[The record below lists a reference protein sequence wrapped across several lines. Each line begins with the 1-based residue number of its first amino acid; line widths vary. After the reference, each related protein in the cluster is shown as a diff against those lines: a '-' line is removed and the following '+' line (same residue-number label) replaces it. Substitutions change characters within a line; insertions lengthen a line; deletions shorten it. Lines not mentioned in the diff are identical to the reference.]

1 MALGV
6 QRFTAIGPLFWAI
19 PCKLRPFNPR
29 SSGMQNTD
37 YTAKGLY
44 KRLLSYSL
52 RYWPLFA
59 TSLIA
64 LVFAAVTEPLFAS
77 LMKPLIDENFTGER
91 TELAKWL
98 PVIIIVLFLVRG
110 LATYINE
117 YCSAKLAG
125 LVVHDL
131 RFDMLSGIL
140 RFPNSYF
147 VEQPAGKIIS
157 TVSTNVDAVTEAGFN
172 IITVLIR
179 DGAIVIG
186 LMAILLY
193 TNWQLTLICFAILPL
208 IAIGVSVAAKRLNRF
223 AHSAQ
228 ASHADLVQSISEVIG
243 AQKIIKIYG
252 AQQVETDRFMK
263 SADEIMKSRVKLVAT
278 SAANSAIVQWILAAA
293 VAAVVY
299 FAGILAESDSMTAG
313 DFASF
318 MTAMMMLLAP
328 VKRLTNINQQLQKG
342 LAAADNVFRVVDRPI
357 ENSSGTHTTDRALGY
372 IEFNNVSLSFPG
384 AEVPTLNNINLWVKP
399 GQTVGIVGVSGGGK
413 STLINL
419 LPRFL
424 DPTSG
429 AVKIDSINLK
439 EWDLQSL
446 RRQIAVV
453 TQESH
458 LLNDSVRNNIAYG
471 EMRGASDETI
481 LEAARMANAL
491 PFIEKLEQG
500 LDTMLGDNGLRLSGG
515 QRQRI
520 SIARAFLKNAPI
532 LILDEATSALDSEA
546 EREVQED
553 MERLRHGRTTLVIAH
568 RLSTLTTADFIIV
581 LDQGKLIEQ
590 GTHAELLA
598 KQGKYHYLHSIQ
610 NQSTSLSTD

>member
-1 MALGV
+1 MSS
-6 QRFTAIGPLFWAI
+6 QPTA
-19 PCKLRPFNPR
+19 
-29 SSGMQNTD
+29 TD

-52 RYWPLFA
+52 RYWKLFA
-59 TSLIA
+59 ASLVA
-64 LVFAAVTEPLFAS
+64 LVFAAVTEPMFAS
-77 LMKPLIDENFTGER
+77 LMKPLIDENFSGTK
-91 TELAKWL
+91 TPMAQWL
-98 PVIIIVLFLVRG
+98 PAIIIVLFLVRG
-110 LATYINE
+110 LASYINE

-131 RFDMLSGIL
+131 RFDMLSRIL
-140 RFPNSYF
+140 RFPNAYF
-147 VEQPAGKIIS
+147 IEQPAGKIIS

-179 DGAIVIG
+179 DGAIIIG
-186 LMAILLY
+186 LLGILLY

-208 IAIGVSVAAKRLNRF
+208 IAIGVTIAAKRLNRF

-228 ASHADLVQSISEVIG
+228 TSHADLVQSISEVIG

-252 AQQVETDRFMK
+252 AQQVETERFMK

-278 SAANSAIVQWILAAA
+278 SAANSAIVQWILAVA

-299 FAGILAESDSMTAG
+299 FAGILAESHSMTAG

-357 ENSSGTHTTDRALGY
+357 ENSTGTYTTDRALGY
-372 IEFNNVSLSFPG
+372 IEFNKVDLTFPG
-384 AEVPTLNNINLWVKP
+384 AEGPTLQQIDLWVKP

-424 DPTSG
+424 DPTKG
-429 AVKIDSINLK
+429 TVKLDSVDLK
-439 EWDLQSL
+439 QWDLQCL
-446 RRQIAVV
+446 RRQFAVV

-458 LLNDSVRNNIAYG
+458 LLNDTVRNNIAYG
-471 EMRGASDETI
+471 EMRGAPDEKI
-481 LEAARMANAL
+481 IEAARMANAL
-491 PFIEKLEQG
+491 PFIEKLENG

-581 LDQGKLIEQ
+581 LDKGQLIEQ
-590 GTHAELLA
+590 GTHQELLA
-598 KQGKYHYLHSIQ
+598 LQGKYHYLHSIQ
-610 NQSTSLSTD
+610 NKASDQSRAVGQ

>member
-1 MALGV
+1 MPNN
-6 QRFTAIGPLFWAI
+6 I
-19 PCKLRPFNPR
+19 
-29 SSGMQNTD
+29 D

-52 RYWPLFA
+52 RYWPLFT
-59 TSLIA
+59 TSLVA

-77 LMKPLIDENFTGER
+77 LMKPLIDENFSGQR
-91 TELAKWL
+91 TEMAKWL

-208 IAIGVSVAAKRLNRF
+208 IAVGVSVAAKRLNRF

-228 ASHADLVQSISEVIG
+228 TSHADLVQSISEVIG

-252 AQQVETDRFMK
+252 AQKVETERFMK

-299 FAGILAESDSMTAG
+299 FAGILAESNSMTAG

-372 IEFNNVSLSFPG
+372 IEFNSVSLTFPG
-384 AEVPTLNNINLWVKP
+384 AEAPTLSQINLWVKP

-424 DPTSG
+424 DPTDG
-429 AVKIDSINLK
+429 IVKLDSVDLK
-439 EWDLQSL
+439 QWDLQCL

-458 LLNDSVRNNIAYG
+458 LLNDTVRNNIAYG
-471 EMRGASDETI
+471 EMRGATDEAI

-491 PFIEKLEQG
+491 PFIEKLENG
-500 LDTMLGDNGLRLSGG
+500 LDTVLGDNGLRLSGG

-590 GTHAELLA
+590 GTHQELLA

-610 NQSTSLSTD
+610 NQSAENSQQTIQ

>member
-1 MALGV
+1 M
-6 QRFTAIGPLFWAI
+6 
-19 PCKLRPFNPR
+19 
-29 SSGMQNTD
+29 SNTD
-37 YTAKGLY
+37 YSAKGLY

-52 RYWPLFA
+52 RYWPLFI

-77 LMKPLIDENFTGER
+77 LMKPLIDENFSGER
-91 TELAKWL
+91 TELATWL
-98 PVIIIVLFLVRG
+98 PVMIIVLFLVRG
-110 LATYINE
+110 VATYINE

-131 RFDMLSGIL
+131 RFEMLSRIL
-140 RFPNSYF
+140 RFSNAYF
-147 VEQPAGKIIS
+147 VDQPAGKIIS
-157 TVSTNVDAVTEAGFN
+157 TVSTNVDAVTESGFN

-228 ASHADLVQSISEVIG
+228 TSHADLVQSISEVIG

-263 SADEIMKSRVKLVAT
+263 SADEIMKSRVKLVST
-278 SAANSAIVQWILAAA
+278 SAANSAIVQWILALA

-299 FAGILAESDSMTAG
+299 FAGSQAESDRMTAG

-342 LAAADNVFRVVDRPI
+342 LAAADNVFRVIDRSI
-357 ENSSGTHTTDRALGY
+357 ETSSGTHTSDRALGY
-372 IEFNNVSLSFPG
+372 IELNQVSLTYPG
-384 AEVPTLNNINLWVKP
+384 ADMPTLEHINLWVKP

-424 DPTSG
+424 DPSEG
-429 AVKIDSINLK
+429 NVKLDSVDLK
-439 EWDLQSL
+439 QWDLQSL

-458 LLNDSVRNNIAYG
+458 LLNDTVRNNIAYG
-471 EMRGASDETI
+471 EMRGASDDAI

-491 PFIEKLEQG
+491 PFIEKLENG
-500 LDTMLGDNGLRLSGG
+500 LDTVLGDNGLRLSGG

-532 LILDEATSALDSEA
+532 LILDEATSALDSQA
-546 EREVQED
+546 ERDVQED

-568 RLSTLTTADFIIV
+568 RLSTLATADFIIV

-590 GTHAELLA
+590 GTHQELLA
-598 KQGKYHYLHSIQ
+598 KHGKYHYLHSIQ
-610 NQSTSLSTD
+610 NQTIDGM

>member
-1 MALGV
+1 MPE
-6 QRFTAIGPLFWAI
+6 I
-19 PCKLRPFNPR
+19 
-29 SSGMQNTD
+29 TD

-59 TSLIA
+59 TSLVA

-77 LMKPLIDENFTGER
+77 LMKPLIDENFSGER
-91 TELAKWL
+91 TEMAKWL
-98 PVIIIVLFLVRG
+98 PVIIIVLFLIRG

-131 RFDMLSGIL
+131 RFDMLSRIL

-193 TNWQLTLICFAILPL
+193 TNWQLTLICFGILPL

-228 ASHADLVQSISEVIG
+228 TSHADLVQSISEVIG

-252 AQQVETDRFMK
+252 AQKVETDRFMK

-342 LAAADNVFRVVDRPI
+342 LAAADNVFRVVDRSI
-357 ENSSGTHTTDRALGY
+357 ENSSGTHSTDRALGY
-372 IEFNNVSLSFPG
+372 IEFNKVGLTFPG
-384 AEVPTLNNINLWVKP
+384 AEAPTLIDINLWVKP

-429 AVKIDSINLK
+429 VVKLDSVDLKQWNL
-439 EWDLQSL
+439 QCL

-458 LLNDSVRNNIAYG
+458 LLNDTVRNNIAYG
-471 EMRGASDETI
+471 EMRGASDEAI
-481 LEAARMANAL
+481 LNAARMANAL
-491 PFIEKLEQG
+491 PFIEKLEHG
-500 LDTMLGDNGLRLSGG
+500 LDTVLGDNGLRLSGG

-590 GTHAELLA
+590 GTHQELLA

-610 NQSTSLSTD
+610 NQSASLSTD

>member
-1 MALGV
+1 MPNN
-6 QRFTAIGPLFWAI
+6 I
-19 PCKLRPFNPR
+19 
-29 SSGMQNTD
+29 D

-52 RYWPLFA
+52 RYWPLFT
-59 TSLIA
+59 TSLVA

-77 LMKPLIDENFTGER
+77 LMKPLIDENFSGQR
-91 TELAKWL
+91 TEMAKWL

-208 IAIGVSVAAKRLNRF
+208 IAVGVSVAAKRLNRF

-228 ASHADLVQSISEVIG
+228 TSHADLVQSISEVIG

-252 AQQVETDRFMK
+252 AQKVETERFMK

-299 FAGILAESDSMTAG
+299 FAGILAESNSMTAG

-372 IEFNNVSLSFPG
+372 IEFNSVSLTFPG
-384 AEVPTLNNINLWVKP
+384 AEAPTLSQINLWVKP

-424 DPTSG
+424 DPTG
-429 AVKIDSINLK
+429 GVVKLDSVDLK
-439 EWDLQSL
+439 QWDLQCL

-458 LLNDSVRNNIAYG
+458 LLNDTVRNNIAYG
-471 EMRGASDETI
+471 EMRGATDEAI

-491 PFIEKLEQG
+491 PFIEKLENG
-500 LDTMLGDNGLRLSGG
+500 LDTVLGDNGLRLSGG

-590 GTHAELLA
+590 GTHQELLA

-610 NQSTSLSTD
+610 NQSAENSQQTIQ

>member
-1 MALGV
+1 M
-6 QRFTAIGPLFWAI
+6 FYPF
-19 PCKLRPFNPR
+19 PCKLRAFKPR
-29 SSGMQNTD
+29 SSCMPEITN

-77 LMKPLIDENFTGER
+77 LMKPLIDENFSGER
-91 TELAKWL
+91 TEMAKWL

-228 ASHADLVQSISEVIG
+228 TSHADLVQSISEVIG

-252 AQQVETDRFMK
+252 AQQVETERFMK

-372 IEFNNVSLSFPG
+372 IEFNNVSLTFPG
-384 AEVPTLNNINLWVKP
+384 AEVATLNNINLWVKP

-424 DPTSG
+424 DPTDG
-429 AVKIDSINLK
+429 TVKLDSVDLK
-439 EWDLQSL
+439 QWDLQCL
-446 RRQIAVV
+446 RRQIAGV

-471 EMRGASDETI
+471 EMRGASDAAI

-491 PFIEKLEQG
+491 PFIEKLEHG

-581 LDQGKLIEQ
+581 LDQGQLIEQ
-590 GTHAELLA
+590 GTHQELLA
-598 KQGKYHYLHSIQ
+598 RQGKYHYLHSIQ
-610 NQSTSLSTD
+610 NQSASLSTD

>member
-1 MALGV
+1 M
-6 QRFTAIGPLFWAI
+6 P
-19 PCKLRPFNPR
+19 
-29 SSGMQNTD
+29 NTID

-52 RYWPLFA
+52 RYWPLFT

-77 LMKPLIDENFTGER
+77 LMKPLIDENFSGQR
-91 TELAKWL
+91 TEMAKWL
-98 PVIIIVLFLVRG
+98 PVMIIVLFLIRG
-110 LATYINE
+110 LASYINE
-117 YCSAKLAG
+117 YSSAKLAG

-131 RFDMLSGIL
+131 RFDMLSRIL
-140 RFPNSYF
+140 RFPNAYF
-147 VEQPAGKIIS
+147 IDQPAGKIIS

-179 DGAIVIG
+179 DGAIVTG
-186 LMAILLY
+186 LVAILLY
-193 TNWQLTLICFAILPL
+193 TNWQLTLICLAILPL
-208 IAIGVSVAAKRLNRF
+208 IAVGVSVAAKRLNRF

-228 ASHADLVQSISEVIG
+228 TSHADLVQSISEVIG

-263 SADEIMKSRVKLVAT
+263 SADEIMTSRVKLVAT
-278 SAANSAIVQWILAAA
+278 SAANSAIVQWILAVA

-299 FAGILAESDSMTAG
+299 FAGILAETNSMTAG

-342 LAAADNVFRVVDRPI
+342 LAAADNVFRLVDRPT
-357 ENSSGTHTTDRALGY
+357 ENTSGTYTTDRALGH
-372 IEFNNVSLSFPG
+372 IEFNNVSLTFPG
-384 AEVPTLNNINLWVKP
+384 AHAPTLNQIELRVEP

-424 DPTSG
+424 DPTHG
-429 AVKIDSINLK
+429 VVKLDHIDLQQ
-439 EWDLQSL
+439 WDLQSL

-458 LLNDSVRNNIAYG
+458 LLNDTVRNNIAYG
-471 EMRGASDETI
+471 ELRGASDEAI
-481 LEAARMANAL
+481 LQAARMANAL
-491 PFIEKLEQG
+491 PFIENLEFG
-500 LDTMLGDNGLRLSGG
+500 LNTVLGDNGLRLSGG

-568 RLSTLTTADFIIV
+568 RLSTLTTADFIVV
-581 LDQGKLIEQ
+581 LDQGALIER
-590 GTHAELLA
+590 GTHLELMA
-598 KQGKYHYLHSIQ
+598 KQGKYHHLHSIQ
-610 NQSTSLSTD
+610 NQQASVEQRIN

>member
-1 MALGV
+1 MPE
-6 QRFTAIGPLFWAI
+6 I
-19 PCKLRPFNPR
+19 
-29 SSGMQNTD
+29 TD

-52 RYWPLFA
+52 RYWPLFT

-77 LMKPLIDENFTGER
+77 LMKPLIDENFSGER
-91 TELAKWL
+91 TEMAKWL
-98 PVIIIVLFLVRG
+98 PVIIIVLFFVRG

-252 AQQVETDRFMK
+252 AQKVETERFMK

-299 FAGILAESDSMTAG
+299 FAGILAQSNSMTAG

-357 ENSSGTHTTDRALGY
+357 ESSTGTHTTDRALGY
-372 IEFNNVSLSFPG
+372 IEFNNVSLTFPG
-384 AEVPTLNNINLWVKP
+384 SEAATLSDINLWVKP

-424 DPTSG
+424 DPTNG
-429 AVKIDSINLK
+429 AVKLDSVDLK
-439 EWDLQSL
+439 QWDLQCL

-471 EMRGASDETI
+471 EMRGASDEAI

-491 PFIEKLEQG
+491 PFIAKLESG

-568 RLSTLTTADFIIV
+568 RLSTLITADFIIV

-590 GTHAELLA
+590 GTHQELLA

-610 NQSTSLSTD
+610 NQLQP

>member
-1 MALGV
+1 M
-6 QRFTAIGPLFWAI
+6 
-19 PCKLRPFNPR
+19 
-29 SSGMQNTD
+29 D
-37 YTAKGLY
+37 YTARILY

-52 RYWPLFA
+52 RYWQLFA
-59 TSLIA
+59 TSLVSLI
-64 LVFAAVTEPLFAS
+64 FAAITEPLFAS
-77 LMKPLIDENFTGER
+77 LMKPLIDENFSGQRSEI
-91 TELAKWL
+91 AQWL
-98 PVIIIVLFLVRG
+98 PVMIIVLFLIRG
-110 LATYINE
+110 LSTYINE

-131 RFDMLSGIL
+131 RFDMLSSIL
-140 RFPNSYF
+140 HFPNAYF
-147 VEQPAGKIIS
+147 IEYPAGKIIS

-193 TNWQLTLICFAILPL
+193 TNWQLTLICFVILPL
-208 IAIGVSVAAKRLNRF
+208 IALGVSLAAKRLSRF
-223 AHSAQ
+223 AHDAQ

-252 AQQVETDRFMK
+252 AQQIETERFMK
-263 SADEIMKSRVKLVAT
+263 SADEIMLARVKLVAT
-278 SAANSAIVQWILAAA
+278 SAANSAIVQWVLAVA

-299 FAGILAESDSMTAG
+299 FAGILAQSNSMTAG

-328 VKRLTNINQQLQKG
+328 VKRLTNMNQQLQKG

-357 ENSSGTHTTDRALGY
+357 ENSSGIYSTKRALGHL
-372 IEFNNVSLSFPG
+372 EFCQVGLTYHNAIS
-384 AEVPTLNNINLWVKP
+384 PTLSQINLCIQP

-419 LPRFL
+419 VPRFL
-424 DPTSG
+424 EPSNGVVTLDN
-429 AVKIDSINLK
+429 VDLK
-439 EWDLQSL
+439 QWDLQSL

-458 LLNDSVRNNIAYG
+458 ILNDTVRNNIAYG
-471 EMRGASDETI
+471 EMRGASHEAI
-481 LEAARMANAL
+481 IEAARMASAL
-491 PFIEKLEQG
+491 PFIEKLEHG
-500 LDTMLGDNGLRLSGG
+500 FETMLGDNGLRLSGG

-546 EREVQED
+546 EKEVQQD
-553 MERLRHGRTTLVIAH
+553 MERLRRGRTTLVIAH
-568 RLSTLTTADFIIV
+568 RLSTLTTADFIVV
-581 LDQGKLIEQ
+581 LDQGKLVEQ
-590 GTHAELLA
+590 GTHQQLLENL
-598 KQGKYHYLHSIQ
+598 GKYHHLHVMQ
-610 NQSTSLSTD
+610 NQALDNAG

>member
-1 MALGV
+1 M
-6 QRFTAIGPLFWAI
+6 P
-19 PCKLRPFNPR
+19 N
-29 SSGMQNTD
+29 SD
-37 YTAKGLY
+37 YSAKSLY

-52 RYWPLFA
+52 RYWKLFA
-59 TSLIA
+59 TSLVA

-77 LMKPLIDENFTGER
+77 LMKPLIDENFSGER
-91 TELAKWL
+91 TEMAKWL

-110 LATYINE
+110 LASYINE

-131 RFDMLSGIL
+131 RFEMLSRIL
-140 RFPNSYF
+140 RFPNAYF
-147 VEQPAGKIIS
+147 VEQPSGKIIS

-193 TNWQLTLICFAILPL
+193 TNWQLTLICFAILPV
-208 IAIGVSVAAKRLNRF
+208 IALGVSIAAKRLNRF

-228 ASHADLVQSISEVIG
+228 TSHADLVQSISEVIG

-299 FAGILAESDSMTAG
+299 FAGILAESNSMTAG

-342 LAAADNVFRVVDRPI
+342 LAAADNVFRVVDRSI
-357 ENSSGTHTTDRALGY
+357 ESASGTHTCERAKGV
-372 IEFNNVSLSFPG
+372 IEFDKVSLSYPG
-384 AEVPTLNNINLWVKP
+384 ADIPTLKEVNLNVSP

-424 DPTSG
+424 DPSEG
-429 AVKIDSINLK
+429 MVRLDGVDLK
-439 EWDLQSL
+439 QWDLQSL

-458 LLNDSVRNNIAYG
+458 LLNDTVRNNIAYG
-471 EMRGASDETI
+471 EMRGAPDADI

-491 PFIEKLEQG
+491 PFIEKLENG

-568 RLSTLTTADFIIV
+568 RLSTLTTADFIVV
-581 LDQGKLIEQ
+581 LDKGRLIEQ
-590 GTHAELLA
+590 GTHTELLA
-598 KQGKYHYLHSIQ
+598 KEGKYHYLYSIQ
-610 NQSTSLSTD
+610 SAPVPGMQ

>member
-1 MALGV
+1 M
-6 QRFTAIGPLFWAI
+6 P
-19 PCKLRPFNPR
+19 NPQDY
-29 SSGMQNTD
+29 SSS
-37 YTAKGLY
+37 ALY

-59 TSLIA
+59 ISLVA
-64 LVFAAVTEPLFAS
+64 LVFAAATEPLFAS
-77 LMKPLIDENFTGER
+77 LMKPLIDENFSAER
-91 TELAKWL
+91 TEFAKWL
-98 PVIIIVLFLVRG
+98 PAIILGLFLVRG
-110 LATYINE
+110 VASYINE

-131 RFDMLSGIL
+131 RQEMLSRIL
-140 RFPNSYF
+140 RFPNAYF
-147 VEQPAGKIIS
+147 VEQPAGKVIS

-186 LMAILLY
+186 LLAILLY

-208 IAIGVSVAAKRLNRF
+208 IAVGVSIAGKRLNRF
-223 AHSAQ
+223 AHNAQ

-252 AQQVETDRFMK
+252 AHKVETDRFMK
-263 SADEIMKSRVKLVAT
+263 SADEIRHSRVKLVAT
-278 SAANSAIVQWILAAA
+278 SAANSAIVQWMLAAA
-293 VAAVVY
+293 VAAVVF
-299 FAGILAESDSMTAG
+299 FAGRMAGNDAMTAG

-328 VKRLTNINQQLQKG
+328 VKRLTGINQQLQKG

-357 ENSSGTHTTDRALGY
+357 EQSQGTHTTNRAQGY
-372 IEFNNVSLSFPG
+372 IEFANVSLKYPG
-384 AEVPTLNNINLWVKP
+384 AEVRTLSNVNLWVKP

-424 DPTSG
+424 DPSEG
-429 AVKIDSINLK
+429 VVKLDSVDLRQ
-439 EWDLQSL
+439 WDLESL

-458 LLNDSVRNNIAYG
+458 LLNDTVRNNIAYG
-471 EMRGASDETI
+471 ELRGASDEAI
-481 LEAARMANAL
+481 LDAARMANAL
-491 PFIEKLEQG
+491 PFIQKLEHG

-568 RLSTLTTADFIIV
+568 RLSTLTSADFIVV
-581 LDQGKLIEQ
+581 LDQGRIIEQ
-590 GTHAELLA
+590 GTHTELLA
-598 KQGKYHYLHSIQ
+598 LGGKYHYLYSIQ
-610 NQSTSLSTD
+610 TQTVVGMQ

>member
-1 MALGV
+1 LNV
-6 QRFTAIGPLFWAI
+6 E
-19 PCKLRPFNPR
+19 PCKLRP
-29 SSGMQNTD
+29 SNTNSNCMPNNID

-52 RYWPLFA
+52 RYWPLFT
-59 TSLIA
+59 TSLVA

-77 LMKPLIDENFTGER
+77 LMKPLIDENFSGQR
-91 TELAKWL
+91 TEMAKWL

-131 RFDMLSGIL
+131 RFDMLSQIL

-208 IAIGVSVAAKRLNRF
+208 IAVGVSVAAKRLNRF

-228 ASHADLVQSISEVIG
+228 TSHADLVQSISEVIG

-252 AQQVETDRFMK
+252 AQKVETERFMK

-299 FAGILAESDSMTAG
+299 FAGILAESNSMTAG

-372 IEFNNVSLSFPG
+372 IEFNAVSLTFPG
-384 AEVPTLNNINLWVKP
+384 AETPTLNQINLWVKP

-424 DPTSG
+424 DPTDG
-429 AVKIDSINLK
+429 IVKLDSVDLK
-439 EWDLQSL
+439 QWDLQCL

-458 LLNDSVRNNIAYG
+458 LLNDTVRNNIAYG
-471 EMRGASDETI
+471 EMRGATDEAI

-491 PFIEKLEQG
+491 PFIEKLENG
-500 LDTMLGDNGLRLSGG
+500 LDTVLGDNGLRLSGG

-581 LDQGKLIEQ
+581 LDQGRLIEQ
-590 GTHAELLA
+590 GTHQELLA

-610 NQSTSLSTD
+610 NQSVENSL

>member
-1 MALGV
+1 
-6 QRFTAIGPLFWAI
+6 
-19 PCKLRPFNPR
+19 
-29 SSGMQNTD
+29 MQNLD

-52 RYWPLFA
+52 RYWKLFA
-59 TSLIA
+59 TSLFA
-64 LVFAAVTEPLFAS
+64 LVIAAITEPMFAS
-77 LMKPLIDENFTGER
+77 LMKPLIDENFSGER
-91 TELAKWL
+91 TAMAKWL
-98 PVIIIVLFLVRG
+98 PVIIVVLFLVRG
-110 LATYINE
+110 LASYVNE

-131 RFDMLSGIL
+131 RFDMLSRIL
-140 RFPNSYF
+140 RFPNAYF

-179 DGAIVIG
+179 DGAIVVG
-186 LMAILLY
+186 LLAILLY
-193 TNWQLTLICFAILPL
+193 TNWQLTLICFGILPL
-208 IAIGVSVAAKRLNRF
+208 IAIGVTIAAKRLNRF

-228 ASHADLVQSISEVIG
+228 TSHADLVQSISEVIG

-252 AQQVETDRFMK
+252 AQQVETERFMK

-278 SAANSAIVQWILAAA
+278 SAANSAIVQWILAVA

-299 FAGILAESDSMTAG
+299 FAGILAETNSMTAG

-342 LAAADNVFRVVDRPI
+342 LAAADNVFRVIDRSV
-357 ENSSGTHTTDRALGY
+357 ESSSGTHRTDRALGY
-372 IEFNNVSLSFPG
+372 IEFNKVGLTFPG
-384 AEVPTLNNINLWVKP
+384 AESPTLQQVDLWVKP

-424 DPTSG
+424 DPSDG
-429 AVKIDSINLK
+429 VVKLDSVDLK
-439 EWDLQSL
+439 QWDLQCL
-446 RRQIAVV
+446 RRQFAVV

-458 LLNDSVRNNIAYG
+458 LLNDTVRNNIAYG
-471 EMRGASDETI
+471 EMRGAPDEKI

-491 PFIEKLEQG
+491 PFIEKLEHG

-581 LDQGKLIEQ
+581 LDQGRLIER
-590 GTHAELLA
+590 GTHQELLA
-598 KQGKYHYLHSIQ
+598 LQGKYHYLHSIQ
-610 NQSTSLSTD
+610 NQVTEG

>member
-1 MALGV
+1 MPNN
-6 QRFTAIGPLFWAI
+6 I
-19 PCKLRPFNPR
+19 
-29 SSGMQNTD
+29 D

-52 RYWPLFA
+52 RYWPLFT
-59 TSLIA
+59 TSLVA

-77 LMKPLIDENFTGER
+77 LMKPLIDENFSGQR
-91 TELAKWL
+91 TEMAKWL

-208 IAIGVSVAAKRLNRF
+208 IAVGVSVAAKRLNRF

-228 ASHADLVQSISEVIG
+228 TSHADLVQSISEVIG

-252 AQQVETDRFMK
+252 AQKVETERFMK

-278 SAANSAIVQWILAAA
+278 SAANSAIVQWILAVA

-299 FAGILAESDSMTAG
+299 FAGILAESNSMTAG

-372 IEFNNVSLSFPG
+372 IEFNQVGLTFPG
-384 AEVPTLNNINLWVKP
+384 ADAPTLSQINLWVKP

-424 DPTSG
+424 DPSSG
-429 AVKIDSINLK
+429 VVKLDSVDLK
-439 EWDLQSL
+439 QWDLQCL

-458 LLNDSVRNNIAYG
+458 VLNDTVRNNIAYG
-471 EMRGASDETI
+471 ELRGATDEAI

-491 PFIEKLEQG
+491 PFIEKLEHG
-500 LDTMLGDNGLRLSGG
+500 LDTVLGDNGLRLSGG

-581 LDQGKLIEQ
+581 LDQGQLIEQ
-590 GTHAELLA
+590 GTHQELLA

-610 NQSTSLSTD
+610 NQSGENSH

>member
-1 MALGV
+1 MPNN
-6 QRFTAIGPLFWAI
+6 F
-19 PCKLRPFNPR
+19 
-29 SSGMQNTD
+29 D
-37 YTAKGLY
+37 YTTKGLY

-52 RYWPLFA
+52 RYWPLFTA
-59 TSLIA
+59 SLVA

-77 LMKPLIDENFTGER
+77 LMKPLIDENFSGQR
-91 TELAKWL
+91 SAMAKWL
-98 PVIIIVLFLVRG
+98 PAMILALFLVRG
-110 LATYINE
+110 VASYVNE

-131 RFDMLSGIL
+131 RSDMLSSIL
-140 RFPNSYF
+140 RFPNAYF

-157 TVSTNVDAVTEAGFN
+157 TVSSNVDAVTEAGFN

-208 IAIGVSVAAKRLNRF
+208 IAVGVSVAAKRLNRF

-228 ASHADLVQSISEVIG
+228 TSHADLVQSISEVIG

-252 AQQVETDRFMK
+252 AQKVETDRFMK

-299 FAGILAESDSMTAG
+299 FAGILAESNSMTAG

-357 ENSSGTHTTDRALGY
+357 ESSSGTHTTDRALGY
-372 IEFNNVSLSFPG
+372 IEFNNVSLTFPS
-384 AEVPTLNNINLWVKP
+384 AEAPTLNQINLWVKP

-424 DPTSG
+424 DPTDG
-429 AVKIDSINLK
+429 IVKLDSVDLK
-439 EWDLQSL
+439 QWDLQCL
-446 RRQIAVV
+446 RRQFAVV

-458 LLNDSVRNNIAYG
+458 LLNDTVRNNIAYG
-471 EMRGASDETI
+471 EMRGASDEAI
-481 LEAARMANAL
+481 LDAARKANAL
-491 PFIEKLEQG
+491 PFIEKLEKG
-500 LDTMLGDNGLRLSGG
+500 LDTVLGDNGLRLSGG

-581 LDQGKLIEQ
+581 LDQGRLIEQ
-590 GTHAELLA
+590 GSHTELLGL
-598 KQGKYHYLHSIQ
+598 KGKYHYLHSIQ
-610 NQSTSLSTD
+610 NQSSESMN

>member
-1 MALGV
+1 
-6 QRFTAIGPLFWAI
+6 
-19 PCKLRPFNPR
+19 
-29 SSGMQNTD
+29 MQNTD

-52 RYWPLFA
+52 RYWPLFT

-581 LDQGKLIEQ
+581 LDQGKLVEQ

>member
-1 MALGV
+1 MPE
-6 QRFTAIGPLFWAI
+6 I
-19 PCKLRPFNPR
+19 
-29 SSGMQNTD
+29 TD

-44 KRLLSYSL
+44 KRLLAYSL
-52 RYWPLFA
+52 RYWPLFT

-77 LMKPLIDENFTGER
+77 LMKPLIDENFSGER
-91 TELAKWL
+91 TEMAKWL
-98 PVIIIVLFLVRG
+98 PVIIVVLFLVRG

-228 ASHADLVQSISEVIG
+228 TSHADLVQSISEVIG

-252 AQQVETDRFMK
+252 AQKVETERFMK

-278 SAANSAIVQWILAAA
+278 SAANSAIVQWILAVA

-357 ENSSGTHTTDRALGY
+357 ENSSGTHKTDRALGY
-372 IEFNNVSLSFPG
+372 IEFNNVSLTFPG
-384 AEVPTLNNINLWVKP
+384 AEVATLNNINLWVKP

-429 AVKIDSINLK
+429 VVKLDSVDLK
-439 EWDLQSL
+439 QWDLQCL

-471 EMRGASDETI
+471 EMRGASDEAI

-491 PFIEKLEQG
+491 PFIEKLEGG

-581 LDQGKLIEQ
+581 LDQGQLIEQ
-590 GTHAELLA
+590 GTHQELLA

-610 NQSTSLSTD
+610 NQSNSLSTD

>member
-1 MALGV
+1 MPNN
-6 QRFTAIGPLFWAI
+6 I
-19 PCKLRPFNPR
+19 
-29 SSGMQNTD
+29 D

-52 RYWPLFA
+52 RYWPLFT
-59 TSLIA
+59 TSLVA

-77 LMKPLIDENFTGER
+77 LMKPLIDENFSGQR
-91 TELAKWL
+91 TEMAKWL

-131 RFDMLSGIL
+131 RFDMLSQIL

-208 IAIGVSVAAKRLNRF
+208 IAVGVSVAAKRLNRF

-228 ASHADLVQSISEVIG
+228 TSHADLVQSISEVIG

-252 AQQVETDRFMK
+252 AQKVETERFMK

-299 FAGILAESDSMTAG
+299 FAGILAESNSMTAG

-372 IEFNNVSLSFPG
+372 IEFNAVSLTFPG
-384 AEVPTLNNINLWVKP
+384 AETPTLNQINLWVKP

-424 DPTSG
+424 DPTDG
-429 AVKIDSINLK
+429 IVKLDSVDLK
-439 EWDLQSL
+439 QWDLQCL

-458 LLNDSVRNNIAYG
+458 LLNDTVRNNIAYG
-471 EMRGASDETI
+471 EMRGATDEAI

-491 PFIEKLEQG
+491 PFIEKLENG
-500 LDTMLGDNGLRLSGG
+500 LDTVLGDNGLRLSGG

-553 MERLRHGRTTLVIAH
+553 MERLRHGRTTSGD
-568 RLSTLTTADFIIV
+568 STPPVYSDHGRFHHCAGPRQAD
-581 LDQGKLIEQ
+581 
-590 GTHAELLA
+590 
-598 KQGKYHYLHSIQ
+598 
-610 NQSTSLSTD
+610 

>member
-1 MALGV
+1 MPNN
-6 QRFTAIGPLFWAI
+6 I
-19 PCKLRPFNPR
+19 
-29 SSGMQNTD
+29 D

-52 RYWPLFA
+52 RYWPLFT
-59 TSLIA
+59 TSLVA

-77 LMKPLIDENFTGER
+77 LMKPLIDENFSGQR
-91 TELAKWL
+91 TEMAKWL

-208 IAIGVSVAAKRLNRF
+208 IAVGVSVAAKRLNRF

-228 ASHADLVQSISEVIG
+228 TSHADLVQSISEVIG

-252 AQQVETDRFMK
+252 AQKVETERFMK

-299 FAGILAESDSMTAG
+299 FAGILAESNSMTAG

-372 IEFNNVSLSFPG
+372 IEFNSVSLIFPG
-384 AEVPTLNNINLWVKP
+384 AETPTLSQINLWVKP

-424 DPTSG
+424 DPTDG
-429 AVKIDSINLK
+429 IVKLDSVDLK
-439 EWDLQSL
+439 QWDLQCL

-458 LLNDSVRNNIAYG
+458 LLNDTVRNNIAYG
-471 EMRGASDETI
+471 EMRGATDEAI

-491 PFIEKLEQG
+491 PFIEKLENG
-500 LDTMLGDNGLRLSGG
+500 LDTVLGDNGLRLSGG

-590 GTHAELLA
+590 GTHQELLA

-610 NQSTSLSTD
+610 NQSAENSQQTIQ